1 VRLIWTLVGVCAF
14 LASAARSAWARS
26 KDDLKREVES
36 LKEGQAKIEAELATI
51 EKLLRQQ
58 AGVKPEILSLEG
70 APHLG
75 NLGAKVAIIEF
86 GDYQCHFCGQF
97 FREEAGKLRSEYI
110 ETGKLI
116 YAFRDF
122 PLEATHGDAVAAAEA
137 VRCAGEQ
144 GKYWPMHDELFSHQ
158 DALGAKDVT
167 KYGEV
172 VGLRVAELQ
181 QCLET
186 GRYRQGIARDIA
198 EGTRDGVLGTPT
210 FFLGLVRPDRSSVE
224 VLRIIRGDPP
234 YSVLKEFIESALN
247 GP

>member
-1 VRLIWTLVGVCAF
+1 MLVGVCASI
-14 LASAARSAWARS
+14 APAARPAWARS

-58 AGVKPEILSLEG
+58 VGINPEILSLEG
-70 APHLG
+70 SPYLG
-75 NLGAKVAIIEF
+75 DLGAKVAIIEF
-86 GDYQCHFCGQF
+86 GDYQCHFCGEF

-116 YAFRDF
+116 YVFRDF
-122 PLEATHGDAVAAAEA
+122 PIDAIHADALAAAEA

-144 GKYWPMHDELFSHQ
+144 GKYWQMHDELFSHQ
-158 DALGAKDVT
+158 DALDAKDIA
-167 KYGEV
+167 KYGEA
-172 VGLRVAELQ
+172 VGLNVGELQ

-186 GRYRQGIARDIA
+186 GRYRQKIARDVA
-198 EGTRDGVLGTPT
+198 EGKRDGVLGTPT
-210 FFLGLVRPDRSSVE
+210 FFLGQVRPDRSSVQ
-224 VLRIIRGDPP
+224 VARIIRGDPP

-247 GP
+247 APYRGP